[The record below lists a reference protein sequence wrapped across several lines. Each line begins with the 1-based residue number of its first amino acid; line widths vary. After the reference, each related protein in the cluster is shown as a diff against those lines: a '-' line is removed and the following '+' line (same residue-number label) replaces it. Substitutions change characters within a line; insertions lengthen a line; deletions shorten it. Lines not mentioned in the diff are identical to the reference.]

1 MPGATETDRG
11 DDFVPTDDTE
21 VDNPIGDT
29 AAAALE
35 VELAAAEAAK
45 GIAKAS
51 ADATSDTE
59 DAEDAEDAKPKPKQD
74 TRMPLARHKE
84 ILEKERAQRAA
95 VEQENTRLRQG
106 TKLADTN
113 EQLTTSENTLMG
125 LEKEYAK
132 LVVDGDAVQAAEKMR
147 EIRMAER
154 SISETKA
161 NFNIQAAEAR
171 AYERVKYDTTVERL
185 EAAYPAINPDH
196 DDFDEELTTEIVELR
211 DGYVA
216 TGKYSRA
223 EAIQKAA
230 KTLLGTRT
238 TRQETAVVVDV
249 KVDKADLAKATA
261 EERRLAQL
269 KKNVDAA
276 TKQPASTAKVGLD
289 SDKIGGTLSSK
300 EVMKMNQDQFAK
312 LSETD
317 LARIRGDELV

>member
-59 DAEDAEDAKPKPKQD
+59 DVEDAENAKPKPKQD

-238 TRQETAVVVDV
+238 TRQETAVVADV